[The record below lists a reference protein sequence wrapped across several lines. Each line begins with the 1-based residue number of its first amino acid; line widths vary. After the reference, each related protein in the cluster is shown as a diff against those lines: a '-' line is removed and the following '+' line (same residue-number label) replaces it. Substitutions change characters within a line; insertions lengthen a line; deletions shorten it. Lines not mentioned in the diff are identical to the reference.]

1 MKIQC
6 PKCKTQ
12 YEVEECEVG
21 RNAECVCGHRFVIKK
36 QPFIRYKWIC
46 PLLLIG
52 LACCLSWFV
61 SYRIQGEKI
70 KYDAFVSKC
79 NTESISKT
87 FSDWEEEKYKITM
100 ALKELSILH
109 DKTEIWG
116 YEAYEVKKLT
126 IIIKPMLSGIKFE
139 FDRSTNKIKDFYNVA
154 VEIKRKM
161 IEKEKSL
168 IKIQLKSLSQARAK
182 LEKIRDSNPFQLG
195 EYDIGIGILFFCVL
209 FLIFLPFC
217 RKK

>member
-12 YEVEECEVG
+12 YEVDECDVG
-21 RNAECVCGHRFVIKK
+21 RSAECVCGHRFVIKK

-46 PLLLIG
+46 LLLLIG

-70 KYDAFVSKC
+70 KYEAFVSQC
-79 NTESISKT
+79 NTESIRQT
-87 FSDWEEEKYKITM
+87 FSGWEDEKYEITM
-100 ALKELSILH
+100 ALKKLSVLH
-109 DKTEIWG
+109 GQAEIWG
-116 YEAYEVKKLT
+116 NDAYEVRKLT
-126 IIIKPMLSGIKFE
+126 KIIKPMFSDIKFE
-139 FDRSTNKIKDFYNVA
+139 FDRSTNKIKNFHNVA
-154 VEIKRKM
+154 VKIKRKM

-168 IKIQLKSLSQARAK
+168 LEIQMKSLSQEKANFQ
-182 LEKIRDSNPFQLG
+182 KIRDSNPFQLG
-195 EYDIGIGILFFCVL
+195 KYDIGIGILFFCVL

-217 RKK
+217 RKR

>member
-12 YEVEECEVG
+12 YEVKEYEIG

-46 PLLLIG
+46 PLLLVG
-52 LACCLSWFV
+52 LVCCLSWFV
-61 SYRIQGEKI
+61 NYRMQGEKI
-70 KYDAFVSKC
+70 KYEAVVSHR
-79 NTESISKT
+79 NTENIRQT
-87 FSDWEEEKYKITM
+87 FSDWEDEKYKITM
-100 ALKELSILH
+100 ALKKLSVLH
-109 DKTEIWG
+109 DQTEIWG
-116 YEAYEVKKLT
+116 VDAYEVGKLT
-126 IIIKPMLSGIKFE
+126 EIIKPRFPDIKFE
-139 FDRSTNKIKDFYNVA
+139 FNQSTGKIKNFYDVA
-154 VEIKRKM
+154 VKIKRKM

-168 IKIQLKSLSQARAK
+168 LEIQMKSLSQEKAK
-182 LEKIRDSNPFQLG
+182 SQKIRDSNSFQLG
-195 EYDIGIGILFFCVL
+195 KYDIGIGILFFCVL